1 MTKNIRDINRFFKI
15 QSCSPTIQIQINKRL
30 LDKEILIEKQRKR
43 HLRIRNAL
51 IKYINSKNEVV
62 TEERTDM
69 DLCIPKKL

>member
-62 TEERTDM
+62 TEERTDT
-69 DLCIPKKL
+69 DFCIPKKL

>member
-1 MTKNIRDINRFFKI
+1 MTKNIRDINGFFKR